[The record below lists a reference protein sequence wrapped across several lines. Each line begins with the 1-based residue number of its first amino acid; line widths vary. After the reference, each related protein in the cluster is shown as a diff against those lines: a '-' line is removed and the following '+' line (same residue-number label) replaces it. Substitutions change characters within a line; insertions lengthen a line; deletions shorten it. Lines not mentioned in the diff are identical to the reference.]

1 MCHASAFMMMGYV
14 LPPVM
19 LDFSGERCASSV
31 RGLSAMTRGELEAF
45 LQATAR
51 ASGAVV
57 PARAPR
63 PKPTKVGR
71 AWRPSWS

>member
-1 MCHASAFMMMGYV
+1 MVMGYAFATP
-14 LPPVM
+14 LM
-19 LDFSGERCASSV
+19 IDCSGERCASNV

-57 PARAPR
+57 PARARR
-63 PKPTKVGR
+63 PKPAAVGR
-71 AWRPSWS
+71 TWRPSWR